1 MAVAD
6 LIPQMSDAE
15 LLSLHTNARRI
26 EATSTGLKQEQAS
39 QLRPLIEAELV
50 KREAAKPAKKAPAKP
65 RVKKPLTAKAAAL
78 AAAKAAAAEEAKDA
92 A

>member
-15 LLSLHTNARRI
+15 LLSLHANARRI
-26 EATSTGLKQEQAS
+26 EAASTGLKQEQAS

-50 KREAAKPAKKAPAKP
+50 RREAAKPPKKAPAKP
-65 RVKKPLTAKAAAL
+65 RAKKVVV
-78 AAAKAAAAEEAKDA
+78 AKDA

>member
-15 LLSLHTNARRI
+15 LLSLHSNARRI

-50 KREAAKPAKKAPAKP
+50 KREASKPAKKPVAKL
-65 RVKKPLTAKAAAL
+65 RAKRPLSAKAASL
-78 AAAKAAAAEEAKDA
+78 AAAKAAAADETKDA

>member
-15 LLSLHTNARRI
+15 LASLYENARRI
-26 EATSTGLKQEQAS
+26 EASSSGLKQEQAA

-50 KREAAKPAKKAPAKP
+50 KRDAAKPPKKV
-65 RVKKPLTAKAAAL
+65 VKKVTKPKAQKAAA
-78 AAAKAAAAEEAKDA
+78 
-92 A
+92 